1 MAGRITRH
9 LNQRFSLRKF
19 TSAGIAAI
27 SLFVLFSRTLNQISD
42 SRFLTLLLRAEAKC
56 PGLPFGSTSGGPDLI
71 DLAIDG
77 ALAVV
82 AALFIALT
90 IRDLRRRKRSGGTP
104 EEATTSEDDDL

>member
-1 MAGRITRH
+1 MTGRTKMNV
-9 LNQRFSLRKF
+9 NQHFSLRKF

-27 SLFVLFSRTLNQISD
+27 SLFVLFSRALNQIGD

-90 IRDLRRRKRSGGTP
+90 IRDLRRRKKAGNVSG
-104 EEATTSEDDDL
+104 ESSTSEDDDL